1 MAPRC
6 FESRRIALLTVAA
19 YCVLSAALLWPLPLH
34 LRSALPGDPAGDLGV
49 YVWNLWIFRHELL
62 DHGHLPLSTDHVFA
76 YTGGADFSLHN
87 YTPLAGLVGM
97 PLMGLLGVVGTFN
110 TVLIGCVGLSG
121 FAVHVL
127 ARRIGLRQA
136 AAFAAGAVFVA
147 APVITARETAH
158 FSLVTTGALPLFIW
172 AVLRVLDSR
181 ATRDA
186 VLVGVICAVAA
197 YSDAYFGIYCVLMG
211 LFTVAWRFGQV
222 DVTHAPP
229 DRVRRRFIRIFDAI
243 AALALTAALVPVLLR
258 IEALTLGT
266 IRIRFALYTPMLVL
280 ALACSVRSWL
290 RWRPRL
296 TIVDEERSIPRL
308 FRLGLIAIGV
318 CTVLMLPSLVGILE
332 SAIDGDLPESDIF
345 WRSSPRGVDAL
356 SYLVP
361 NPVHPWFGH
370 ITSGWFMPHR
380 QDAWPEFIGSFSVL
394 AVGLIVVAAAVRGL
408 PAFWLWFTGLFTA
421 LSLGPFIHVAGVNTA
436 LPGPWTFLRYVPLV
450 GMARAPSRFAIVA
463 VLGLSILFGHAVE
476 IWLRKTTW
484 RARTGQFLFL
494 AALVFELNPA
504 PRHLFPADVPAVYS
518 LISTDDELS
527 SVLELPTG
535 IRDGM
540 SSIGDFSAESQFF
553 QTKHRH
559 RLVGGYLS
567 RVSGSR
573 KRENRRNP
581 VMRMLTM
588 LSEPSGTADPDLIAR
603 ARESRNRFLSRTCV
617 GYVVIH
623 KRRAS
628 PELQAIAAD
637 VLQLVPIHDDADYEL
652 LRPVDPPACE
662 PRRRGYRSARAELTT
677 PPIE

>member
-1 MAPRC
+1 VKT
-6 FESRRIALLTVAA
+6 LLCLVPLYLLPLLVKSDVVLTILIFTF
-19 YCVLSAALLWPLPLH
+19 VLSILAV
-34 LRSALPGDPAGDLGV
+34 GF
-49 YVWNLWIFRHELL
+49 NI
-62 DHGHLPLSTDHVFA
+62 VF
-76 YTGGADFSLHN
+76 GGAGQLTMFH
-87 YTPLAGLVGM
+87 
-97 PLMGLLGVVGTFN
+97 
-110 TVLIGCVGLSG
+110 
-121 FAVHVL
+121 
-127 ARRIGLRQA
+127 A
-136 AAFAAGAVFVA
+136 AAFG
-147 APVITARETAH
+147 IG
-158 FSLVTTGALPLFIW
+158 SYVTFLSM
-172 AVLRVLDSR
+172 LR
-181 ATRDA
+181 
-186 VLVGVICAVAA
+186 
-197 YSDAYFGIYCVLMG
+197 FGI
-211 LFTVAWRFGQV
+211 
-222 DVTHAPP
+222 
-229 DRVRRRFIRIFDAI
+229 
-243 AALALTAALVPVLLR
+243 
-258 IEALTLGT
+258 
-266 IRIRFALYTPMLVL
+266 
-280 ALACSVRSWL
+280 S
-290 RWRPRL
+290 
-296 TIVDEERSIPRL
+296 
-308 FRLGLIAIGV
+308 
-318 CTVLMLPSLVGILE
+318 
-332 SAIDGDLPESDIF
+332 
-345 WRSSPRGVDAL
+345 
-356 SYLVP
+356 
-361 NPVHPWFGH
+361 
-370 ITSGWFMPHR
+370 
-380 QDAWPEFIGSFSVL
+380 
-394 AVGLIVVAAAVRGL
+394 
-408 PAFWLWFTGLFTA
+408 FWLWFTGLFTA

-628 PELQAIAAD
+628 LELQAIAAD